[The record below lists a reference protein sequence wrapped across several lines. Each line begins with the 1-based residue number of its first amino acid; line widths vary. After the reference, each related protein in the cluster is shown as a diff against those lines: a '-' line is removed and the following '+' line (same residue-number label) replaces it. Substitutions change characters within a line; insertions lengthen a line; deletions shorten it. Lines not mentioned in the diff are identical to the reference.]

1 MELIQ
6 STNRFKYQLPLKM
19 EFKGLI
25 ISAISFIIF
34 PYLIRLVDNS
44 AAAIDPGV
52 LSAIILSIAA
62 VLFFQAT
69 TWWVIKA
76 IWPAFAMY
84 SSDHFAGNFKSLGA
98 VQKVVIYLGFYMVL
112 LYAFIAVLAQII

>member
-6 STNRFKYQLPLKM
+6 SLNQMRPLPLKT
-19 EFKGLI
+19 EHKGLI
-25 ISAISFIIF
+25 ISALSFLVF
-34 PYLIRLVDNS
+34 PYLVRLLDSS

-84 SSDHFAGNFKSLGA
+84 SRGQFENNFKSLPAG
-98 VQKVVIYLGFYMVL
+98 QKVLIYLGFYLAL
-112 LYAFIAVLAQII
+112 LYAFIAVLAQLI